1 MPPKPISF
9 MEGAIMFQSTIR
21 VGGVLA
27 ALLISTAAQAQITA
41 EQVWQNW
48 RDASTTYGQTMT
60 AASEA
65 RQGDTLVIS
74 GLQVSS
80 TFEGG
85 GFTSKIDTV
94 NFRELGDGTVEV
106 TMSPEYPLSFNVA
119 DDKGKVAADVLV
131 RQPELKVIASGTP
144 EATTYA
150 FTAPSVKLTLEKLL
164 VDDAPKDVTAQA
176 DLSTLAGTYV
186 VTTGDKK
193 GVTTTFTAGDASVDI
208 DAKEAEA
215 GNTFKLKGKVSN
227 LSGKSDGMLLSSE
240 AMGDLNAALKDGF
253 NTKGNFAYGVGS
265 YDFEFADPTSN
276 GKGSATIGGGDIH
289 YVLDSTSLGYGGTVK
304 DVAMKL
310 SSSDMPFPELAIG
323 YSEGALDLLMPPTK
337 SDTPGDFK
345 FLVSLKDLT
354 ISDDAWNLVDPNK
367 VLPRDPATV
376 AVDATG
382 TGRWLTDILNE
393 TTSEQPPAVENPIEM
408 QTFNLNNLVLKLA
421 GAAITGTGALTFDN
435 TDLTT
440 FQGMPAPTG
449 KIDLKLTGLN
459 GLIDKLIQLGFVP
472 QDQAMG
478 ARMMLGLFAKPAEGG
493 GPDDLVSTLE
503 FKDKGFYA
511 NGQRLQ

>member
-1 MPPKPISF
+1 
-9 MEGAIMFQSTIR
+9 MFQSTIR

-27 ALLISTAAQAQITA
+27 ALLVSTAAQAQVTA

-48 RDASTTYGQTMT
+48 RDASSSYGQTLT
-60 AASEA
+60 ATSEA

-74 GLQVSS
+74 GLQMSS

-85 GFTSKIDTV
+85 SFTGKIETV

-106 TMSPEYPLSFNVA
+106 TMSPEYPLSFNAA
-119 DDKGKVAADVLV
+119 DDKGKVAGDVLI

-144 EATTYA
+144 EETTYT
-150 FTAPSVKLTLEKLL
+150 FSAPSVKVTLEKLL
-164 VDDAPKDVTAQA
+164 VDDVEKDVKAQA
-176 DLSTLAGTYV
+176 DVSTLAGTYV
-186 VTTGDKK
+186 VTSGEKK
-193 GVTTTFTAGDASVDI
+193 GATTNFTAGDASIDI
-208 DAKEAEA
+208 DANDTEAK
-215 GNTFKLKGKVSN
+215 NKFVLKGKISN
-227 LSGKSDGMLLSSE
+227 LSGKSDGVFLAPE
-240 AMGDLNAALKDGF
+240 AMADLNAALKDGF
-253 NTKGNFAYGVGS
+253 NTNGQFAYGVGS
-265 YDFEFADPTSN
+265 YDFEFADATSN

-289 YVLDSTSLGYGGTVK
+289 YTLNSTALGYGGTVK

-345 FLVSLKDLT
+345 FLIALKNLT
-354 ISDDAWNLVDPNK
+354 ISDDAWNMFDPNK

-376 AVDATG
+376 EVDTTG
-382 TGRWLTDILNE
+382 TGRWLTDIL
-393 TTSEQPPAVENPIEM
+393 SEAAADQPPPAENPVEM
-408 QTFNLNNLVLKLA
+408 QSFNLNNLVVKLA
-421 GAAITGTGALTFDN
+421 GAAISGKGALTFDN

-449 KIDLKLTGLN
+449 TIDLKLSGLN

-472 QDQAMG
+472 EDQAMG